1 MEELAA
7 KVWNYIDLIE
17 NWALS
22 EQQSLLTSIE
32 PFPPGLCHA
41 LIVCN

>member
-1 MEELAA
+1 MEELTD
-7 KVWNYIDLIE
+7 KFWNYIDLIE

-22 EQQSLLTSIE
+22 EQQTLLTLIE

>member
-1 MEELAA
+1 MEELAY
-7 KVWNYIDLIE
+7 KIE

-22 EQQSLLTSIE
+22 EQKGPLTLIE

-41 LIVCN
+41 LIVCNLLFNFL